1 MRWLLVSVALVAF
14 SLTAPAQAETS
25 SCSYYDKVKKG
36 PMPFSFVHNGGTFDV
51 PVFKTGFRVIH
62 ETSKVIQFVNAKD
75 VNKKTFRSKPDAL
88 SDRTAE
94 DTWKDV
100 VAKL

>member
-1 MRWLLVSVALVAF
+1 MRWLLVSVALMAF
-14 SLTAPAQAETS
+14 SLTAPAQAETW

-36 PMPFSFVHNGGTFDV
+36 PMPFSFVRNGGTFDV

-75 VNKKTFRSKPDAL
+75 VNKKTFRTKPDSL

>member
-1 MRWLLVSVALVAF
+1 MRWLLVSVALMAF
-14 SLTAPAQAETS
+14 SLTAPAQAETW
-25 SCSYYDKVKKG
+25 SCYDKVKKG
-36 PMPFSFVHNGGTFDV
+36 PMPFSFVRNGGTFDV
-51 PVFKTGFRVIH
+51 PVFKTGFGVIH

-75 VNKKTFRSKPDAL
+75 VNKKTFRTKPDSL